1 MNVWGRRTSLGAK
14 ADVGSTVRRG
24 YRLPDAQEPSVQPAA
39 RQCQDET
46 QPTLSEA
53 KAIAP
58 VLGITIDELA
68 VARPTAPRL
77 HRRLLGLLATST
89 TTGRTPGR
97 SRAVYVVWG
106 RSAASNADA
115 AASLG
120 PPRCR

>member
-1 MNVWGRRTSLGAK
+1 VAVAQGAK
-14 ADVGSTVRRG
+14 ADVGFYGSAGLPPPRRAG
-24 YRLPDAQEPSVQPAA
+24 ALVQPAA

-89 TTGRTPGR
+89 TTTGRTPGR

-106 RSAASNADA
+106 RSAPSNADA